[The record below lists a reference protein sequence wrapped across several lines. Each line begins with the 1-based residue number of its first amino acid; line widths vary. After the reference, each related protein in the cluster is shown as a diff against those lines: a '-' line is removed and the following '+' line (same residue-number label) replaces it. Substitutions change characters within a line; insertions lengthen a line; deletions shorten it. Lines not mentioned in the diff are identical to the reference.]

1 MIEAQGAAAELAAR
15 EHLPDVDVSL
25 EYGYRTGHADMVSAV
40 VSVPL
45 PLQRARK
52 QRELA
57 SAAKFELEARE
68 ADHHAEITALRR
80 DIARLTSALERSRS
94 QIALSRR
101 SLLPQ
106 ANAVT
111 VSVSASYRAG
121 RGEFATLLS
130 AMRSAYAAETQYIRA
145 LQEFAVTLAELE
157 ALAGGEVLR

>member
-1 MIEAQGAAAELAAR
+1 MMEAQGAASELAAR
-15 EHLPDVDVSL
+15 EHLPDFDVSL
-25 EYGYRTGHADMVSAV
+25 EYGYRAGFADMVSAV
-40 VSVPL
+40 VSIPL

-57 SAAKFELEARE
+57 SAARSELEAHE
-68 ADHHAEITALRR
+68 ADHHAEITELRR
-80 DIARLTSALERSRS
+80 EVARLTSALERSRS

-121 RGEFATLLS
+121 RGEFAALLS
-130 AMRSAYAAETQYIRA
+130 AMRSAYAVETQYLRA
-145 LQEFAVTLAELE
+145 LREFAVTLAELE
-157 ALAGGEVLR
+157 ALVGGEVLR